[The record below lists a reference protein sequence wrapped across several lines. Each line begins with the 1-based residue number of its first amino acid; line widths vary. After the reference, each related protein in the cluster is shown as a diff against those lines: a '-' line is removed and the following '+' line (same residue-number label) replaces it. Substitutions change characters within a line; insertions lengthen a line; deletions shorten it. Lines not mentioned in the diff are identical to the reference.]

1 MHDRQVRL
9 CLGGITMF
17 DTDTLL
23 SLGLPNQLI
32 SMWQIFLY
40 IAILITFLMLHRVR
54 LCLLITYMFTY
65 YLAYVIYWRD
75 VIQSAGSLPPYF
87 LYATSG
93 LAILCCLWQRCSASR
108 PAPIGGNS

>member
-1 MHDRQVRL
+1 
-9 CLGGITMF
+9 MF

-40 IAILITFLMLHRVR
+40 IAILITFLMLHLVR

-75 VIQSAGSLPPYF
+75 VIQSASSLTPSF
-87 LYATSG
+87 LFATSG
-93 LAILCCLWQRCSASR
+93 LAIVVLFVAALFSEQARTNT
-108 PAPIGGNS
+108 IGGNS

>member
-1 MHDRQVRL
+1 
-9 CLGGITMF
+9 MF

-40 IAILITFLMLHRVR
+40 IAILVPCLLMQRVR
-54 LCLLITYMFTY
+54 LCLLITYTFTY

-75 VIQSAGSLPPYF
+75 VIQSASSLTPYF
-87 LYATSG
+87 LYATGG
-93 LAILCCLWQRCSASR
+93 LAIVVLFVAALFSEQARTNR
-108 PAPIGGNS
+108 G